1 MTSIEQACHAR
12 AVQLWRNRPD
22 LNDWRL
28 RIFSQIFR
36 YCEISAERPTTS
48 GSIVLFR
55 GVAAAGADAYRKHAP
70 ALSELRRSLA
80 SEPKMVV
87 RKLSEFCAK
96 AEDELRL
103 HREIVARI
111 LPERGR

>member
-1 MTSIEQACHAR
+1 MTSIEQACHER

-28 RIFSQIFR
+28 RFFSQFLR

-48 GSIVLFR
+48 GAIVLFR

-70 ALSELRRSLA
+70 TLSELRRSVA
-80 SEPKMVV
+80 SEPQLVA
-87 RKLSEFCAK
+87 RKLFEFCAK
-96 AEDELRL
+96 AEDELSL